1 MMALGKRKGART
13 NVTIIMPPQ
22 DKQDDEKRLE
32 RIEKALEEL
41 KAIAESNGKKIE
53 KVLME
58 V

>member
-1 MMALGKRKGART
+1 MMAHRKRKGALA
-13 NVTIIMPPQ
+13 NVTIIMPPPE
-22 DKQDDEKRLE
+22 KQDDEKRLE
-32 RIEKALEEL
+32 RIEAALKEL